1 MWDAYKS
8 LCLCRVCPHNN
19 LVERNETMTNRI
31 VKSDYFRI
39 NWWAWRFTGAV
50 ALNERKYKSFNFWR
64 AVIINTMITV
74 LFTVTILVPM
84 FSFDTPNENLQNF
97 SLSLTALAAS
107 SKFLIYVTRLR
118 KIAEVENLFMEL
130 HGSINSVN
138 QHSTHSKIVQQLRFI
153 TKMYMWVYAVT
164 LTNSNIS
171 FVFRDKRSLPIPNWM
186 PFDWRESLP
195 NYVLALSY
203 QIVSSSI
210 MIIQNF
216 VDDLFP
222 PFVLCLIAGHCE
234 LLIQRISGIGYNQSI
249 GLRRNEQ
256 ELIQCI
262 REQEILY
269 R

>member
-1 MWDAYKS
+1 MRDAYKS
-8 LCLCRVCPHNN
+8 LCLCRVSPHNN
-19 LVERNETMTNRI
+19 KVGKNETMTNRI

-39 NWWAWRFTGAV
+39 NWWGWRITGAV
-50 ALNERKYKSFNFWR
+50 ALNERKYKSFDFWR
-64 AVIINTMITV
+64 AVILNMITV
-74 LFTVTILVPM
+74 LFTISTLVPM
-84 FSFDTPNENLQNF
+84 FSFDTPNENLKNLCS
-97 SLSLTALAAS
+97 SLLALAACI
-107 SKFLIYVTRLR
+107 KFLIYVGQLG
-118 KIAEVENLFMEL
+118 KITEVENLFMDL

-138 QHSTHSKIVQQLRFI
+138 QRSTHSKIVQQLRFI
-153 TKMYMWVYAVT
+153 SKIFMWVYAISTSNV
-164 LTNSNIS
+164 NIS
-171 FVFRDKRSLPIPNWM
+171 FVFRDKRSLPVPTWF

-203 QIVSSSI
+203 QFFSCSI

-222 PFVLCLIAGHCE
+222 PLVLCLIAGHCE
-234 LLIQRISGIGYNQSI
+234 LLIQRISCIGYNQSI
-249 GLRRNEQ
+249 GPRQNEQ